1 MAIGAFG
8 PWARAFIVTVSGLDG
23 DGWIVLIA
31 AIVAGVMLYLY
42 ARGSRRNMVLLGVA
56 ALMGVAALA
65 TVIYDGKDI
74 FGTQTDEGGFF
85 EGEDLI
91 TPGWGIVMAGL
102 ASASLI
108 AASVTLAV
116 RERRATPR
124 NA

>member
-23 DGWIVLIA
+23 DGWVVLIA
-31 AIVAGVMLYLY
+31 AVVAGVMLYLY
-42 ARGSRRNMVLLGVA
+42 ARGTQRAMLVLGVA
-56 ALMGVAALA
+56 ALMGLAALA
-65 TVIYDGKDI
+65 TVIYDGKNI
-74 FGTQTDEGGFF
+74 FGTQTDEEGFF

-108 AASVTLAV
+108 AASVTLAI
-116 RERRATPR
+116 RAWQATPR
-124 NA
+124 NG